1 MADKHIVVRFVD
13 GILTIDP
20 DPFTVA
26 DGDWLWW
33 RFDGLPERG
42 VAMIRFGA
50 ALGPFQSLRS
60 YRDRYVLAKGNLG
73 LPGSFAYT
81 AMVVVPGEPGARGL
95 ARGEIL
101 NAATAENRT
110 PKARVVYHPSAIPG
124 QLGTLVI
131 PPRPL
136 QLFEG
141 DTVIWEIESEGL
153 PVGSYLD
160 LQFKDSTRPTWPFV
174 AVSTVLDSSGRR
186 QIQATGF
193 AVGEDAG
200 TPPYEYLMELRAADG
215 ALLARTDPQIDRL
228 PPPPDPPDGS

>member
-1 MADKHIVVRFVD
+1 MDDRCIVVRYD
-13 GILTIDP
+13 GEVLTIAP
-20 DPFTVA
+20 DPFTVH

-33 RFDGLPERG
+33 RFDGLPEQG

-50 ALGPFQSLRS
+50 GLGPFQSLRS

-73 LPGSFAYT
+73 ISGSFAYT
-81 AMVVVPGEPGARGL
+81 AMVVVPGESAPRGI
-95 ARGEIL
+95 AQGEIL
-101 NAATAENRT
+101 NAATTENRT

-124 QLGTLVI
+124 QLGTLTI

-136 QLFEG
+136 QLFDG

-153 PVGSYLD
+153 PIGSYLD

-174 AVSTVLDSSGRR
+174 AVSTVLDPTGRR
-186 QIQATGF
+186 QIHATGF

-200 TPPYEYLMELRAADG
+200 KGPYEYLMELRGADG
-215 ALLARTDPQIDRL
+215 TLLARTDPQIDRL
-228 PPPPDPPDGS
+228 PPPPDGGS